1 MDEKA
6 AKMEKLSSAAAFV
19 EGGVQDACD
28 DACSICLE
36 AFCDSDPSTVTS
48 CKHDFHLQCI
58 LEWCQRSSQC
68 PMCWQAISMKD
79 PLSQELLE
87 AVEQER
93 NVQADRSRTTTVFR
107 HPMLG
112 HFEVPVGTDDGE
124 IEERIMQHL
133 AAAAAT
139 RRSHRHARREG
150 HRGRSG
156 AHGRTQIVVFST
168 TETTSS
174 DPISSDLR
182 HVGDSEHSS
191 AIISAPVDA
200 TEEASVDTSVHN
212 NTSANFP
219 VRSNDRISADESSSI
234 NQDGAGPSDPQSF
247 SETLK
252 TRLQSVSTKYKDSL
266 TKNTRGWKER
276 WLARSDTISNLSSD
290 VRREVNAGMA
300 AVSRLMERLE
310 TRDGSGSGPSSASSD
325 NVPPVTDDDQR
336 DASSNFCSP
345 VNGASS
351 SATCASRSGSQ

>member
-1 MDEKA
+1 
-6 AKMEKLSSAAAFV
+6 
-19 EGGVQDACD
+19 
-28 DACSICLE
+28 
-36 AFCDSDPSTVTS
+36 
-48 CKHDFHLQCI
+48 
-58 LEWCQRSSQC
+58 
-68 PMCWQAISMKD
+68 
-79 PLSQELLE
+79 
-87 AVEQER
+87 
-93 NVQADRSRTTTVFR
+93 
-107 HPMLG
+107 
-112 HFEVPVGTDDGE
+112 
-124 IEERIMQHL
+124 MQHL